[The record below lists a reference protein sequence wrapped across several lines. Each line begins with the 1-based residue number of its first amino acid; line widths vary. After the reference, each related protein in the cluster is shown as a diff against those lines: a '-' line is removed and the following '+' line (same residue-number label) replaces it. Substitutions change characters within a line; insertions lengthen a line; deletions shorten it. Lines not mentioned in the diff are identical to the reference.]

1 MANRKI
7 REFKYYNHKV
17 DDMGVKFKDI
27 VSPEEISLKDLE
39 GRTIAIDAY
48 NTIYQFLSGIRQRDG
63 SPLMDQNGN
72 VTSHLSGIL
81 YRTASI
87 VDKGIKPVY
96 VFDGESHE
104 HKAKTLEQRRAIK
117 EEAMEKWR
125 EAKAAGNIEEAR
137 KFAIRTSR
145 MSPYILESSKK
156 LLDYMGIPYV
166 QAIGEGEAQGAYM
179 VEQGDAW
186 AVASQ
191 DYDCLLFGAPRIVRN
206 LTLSGGLSNLEYLEL
221 EKVLEELELSREQL
235 IDVALMV
242 GTDFNEGIHGIGAKT
257 GLKLIRNNSLED
269 VLVQKGI
276 TDVEVEPDELREI
289 FLKHEVNTDY
299 EIKFKSAKK
308 DKLIEFMCEEHGFS
322 ESRVLNV
329 TDKLKKLSST
339 QKSLEDW
346 F

>member
-1 MANRKI
+1 
-7 REFKYYNHKV
+7 
-17 DDMGVKFKDI
+17 MGVKFKDI

-39 GRTIAIDAY
+39 GRTVAIDAY

-87 VDKGIKPVY
+87 VDKGIKPIY
-96 VFDGESHE
+96 VFDGDSSE
-104 HKAKTLEQRRAIK
+104 HKAKTLEQRKAIK
-117 EEAMEKWR
+117 EEAMEKWE

-166 QAIGEGEAQGAYM
+166 QAKGEGEAQGAYM

-191 DYDCLLFGAPRIVRN
+191 DYDCLLFGAPRIIRN

-221 EKVLEELELSREQL
+221 QKVLEDIDLTREQL

-257 GLKLIRNNSLED
+257 GLKLIRNNTLED
-269 VLVQKGI
+269 ILVQKGI
-276 TDVEVEPDELREI
+276 TEVNVEPDELRDI
-289 FLKHEVNTDY
+289 FLNHEVNTDY
-299 EIKFKSAKK
+299 KIKFKSAKK
-308 DKLIEFMCEEHGFS
+308 DQLVEFMCEEHGFS

-329 TDKLKKLSST
+329 TEKLKKLSST

-346 F
+346 FWTILHLLFLKKNYF

>member
-1 MANRKI
+1 
-7 REFKYYNHKV
+7 
-17 DDMGVKFKDI
+17 
-27 VSPEEISLKDLE
+27 
-39 GRTIAIDAY
+39 
-48 NTIYQFLSGIRQRDG
+48 
-63 SPLMDQNGN
+63 MDQNGN

-87 VDKGIKPVY
+87 VDKGIKPIY
-96 VFDGESHE
+96 VFDGDSSEY
-104 HKAKTLEQRRAIK
+104 KAKTIEQRRAIK
-117 EEAMEKWR
+117 EEAMEKWE

-166 QAIGEGEAQGAYM
+166 QAEGEGEAQGAYM

-221 EKVLEELELSREQL
+221 EKVLNEIDLTREQL

-257 GLKLIRNNSLED
+257 GLKLIRNNTLED
-269 VLVQKGI
+269 ILVQKGI
-276 TDVEVEPDELREI
+276 TEVEVEPDELRDI
-289 FLKHEVNTDY
+289 FLKHDVNTDY

-308 DKLIEFMCEEHGFS
+308 DKLVEFMCEEHGFS

-329 TDKLKKLSST
+329 TEKLKKLSST

>member
-1 MANRKI
+1 
-7 REFKYYNHKV
+7 
-17 DDMGVKFKDI
+17 MGVKFKDI

-39 GRTIAIDAY
+39 GRTVAIDAY

-87 VDKGIKPVY
+87 VDKGIKPIY
-96 VFDGESHE
+96 VFDGDSSE
-104 HKAKTLEQRRAIK
+104 HKAKTLEQRKAIK
-117 EEAMEKWR
+117 EEAMEKWE

-156 LLDYMGIPYV
+156 LLEYMGIPYV
-166 QAIGEGEAQGAYM
+166 QAKGEGEAQGAYM

-191 DYDCLLFGAPRIVRN
+191 DYDCLLFGAPRIIRN

-221 EKVLEELELSREQL
+221 QKVLEDIGLTREQL

-257 GLKLIRNNSLED
+257 GLKLIRNNTLED
-269 VLVQKGI
+269 ILVQKGI
-276 TDVEVEPDELREI
+276 TEVNVEPDELRDI
-289 FLKHEVNTDY
+289 FLNHEVNTDY
-299 EIKFKSAKK
+299 KIKFKSAKK
-308 DKLIEFMCEEHGFS
+308 DQLVEFMCEEHGFS

-329 TDKLKKLSST
+329 TEKLKKLSST

>member
-1 MANRKI
+1 
-7 REFKYYNHKV
+7 
-17 DDMGVKFKDI
+17 MGVKFKDI

-39 GRTIAIDAY
+39 GRTVAIDAY

-81 YRTASI
+81 YRTSSI
-87 VDKGIKPVY
+87 VDKGIKPIY
-96 VFDGESHE
+96 VFDGDSSE

-117 EEAMEKWR
+117 EEAMEKWE
-125 EAKAAGNIEEAR
+125 EAKAAGNIEDAR

-166 QAIGEGEAQGAYM
+166 QAEGEGEAQGAYM
-179 VEQGDAW
+179 VKQGDAW

-191 DYDCLLFGAPRIVRN
+191 DYDCLLFGAPRIIRN

-221 EKVLEELELSREQL
+221 EKVLNDIDLTREQL

-269 VLVQKGI
+269 ILVQKGI
-276 TDVEVEPDELREI
+276 TEVDVEPDELRDI

-299 EIKFKSAKK
+299 DIKFKSAKK
-308 DKLIEFMCEEHGFS
+308 DKLVEFMCEEHGFS

-329 TDKLKKLSST
+329 TEKLKKLSST

>member
-1 MANRKI
+1 
-7 REFKYYNHKV
+7 
-17 DDMGVKFKDI
+17 MGVKFKDI

-87 VDKGIKPVY
+87 VDKGIKPIY
-96 VFDGESHE
+96 VFDGDSSE
-104 HKAKTLEQRRAIK
+104 HKAKTIEQRKAIK
-117 EEAMEKWR
+117 EEAMEKWE

-166 QAIGEGEAQGAYM
+166 QAKGEGEAQGAYM
-179 VEQGDAW
+179 VGQGDAW

-191 DYDCLLFGAPRIVRN
+191 DYDCLLFGAPRIIRN

-221 EKVLEELELSREQL
+221 QKVLEDIDLTREQL

-257 GLKLIRNNSLED
+257 GLKLIRNNTLED
-269 VLVQKGI
+269 ILVQKGI
-276 TDVEVEPDELREI
+276 TEVNVEPDELRDI
-289 FLKHEVNTDY
+289 FLKHDVNTDY

-308 DKLIEFMCEEHGFS
+308 DKLVEFMCEEHGFS

-329 TDKLKKLSST
+329 TEKLKKLSST

>member
-1 MANRKI
+1 
-7 REFKYYNHKV
+7 
-17 DDMGVKFKDI
+17 MGVKFKDI

-39 GRTIAIDAY
+39 GRTVAIDAY

-87 VDKGIKPVY
+87 VDKGIKPIY

-104 HKAKTLEQRRAIK
+104 HKAKTLEQRKAIK

-145 MSPYILESSKK
+145 MSPYILESSKE

-166 QAIGEGEAQGAYM
+166 QAVGEGEAQGAYM

-206 LTLSGGLSNLEYLEL
+206 LTLSGGLSDLEYLEL
-221 EKVLEELELSREQL
+221 EKVLEELKLSREQL

-257 GLKLIRNNSLED
+257 GIKLIRNNTLED

-276 TDVEVEPDELREI
+276 TDVEVEPDELRDI

-308 DKLIEFMCEEHGFS
+308 DKLVEFMCEEHGFS

>member
-1 MANRKI
+1 
-7 REFKYYNHKV
+7 
-17 DDMGVKFKDI
+17 MGVKFKDI

-39 GRTIAIDAY
+39 GRTVAIDAY

-87 VDKGIKPVY
+87 VDKGIKPIY
-96 VFDGESHE
+96 VFDGDSSE

-117 EEAMEKWR
+117 EEAMEKWE

-145 MSPYILESSKK
+145 MSPYTLESSKK

-166 QAIGEGEAQGAYM
+166 QAEGEGEAQGAYM

-221 EKVLEELELSREQL
+221 EKVLNEIDLTREQL

-257 GLKLIRNNSLED
+257 GLKLIRNNTLED
-269 VLVQKGI
+269 ILVQKGI
-276 TDVEVEPDELREI
+276 TEVEVEPDELRDI
-289 FLKHEVNTDY
+289 FLKHDVNTDY

-308 DKLIEFMCEEHGFS
+308 DKLVEFMCEEHGFS

-329 TDKLKKLSST
+329 TEKLKKLSST

>member
-1 MANRKI
+1 
-7 REFKYYNHKV
+7 V

-63 SPLMDQNGN
+63 SPLMDHNGN

-145 MSPYILESSKK
+145 MSPYILESSKE

>member
-1 MANRKI
+1 
-7 REFKYYNHKV
+7 
-17 DDMGVKFKDI
+17 MGVKFKDI

-39 GRTIAIDAY
+39 GRTVAIDAY

-87 VDKGIKPVY
+87 VDKGIKPIY
-96 VFDGESHE
+96 VFDGDSSE
-104 HKAKTLEQRRAIK
+104 HKAKTLEQRKAIK
-117 EEAMEKWR
+117 EEAMEKWE

-166 QAIGEGEAQGAYM
+166 QAKGEGEAQGAYM

-221 EKVLEELELSREQL
+221 EKVLNEIDLTREQL

-269 VLVQKGI
+269 ILVQKGI
-276 TDVEVEPDELREI
+276 TEVNVEPDELRDI
-289 FLKHEVNTDY
+289 FLNHEVNTDY

-308 DKLIEFMCEEHGFS
+308 DQLVEFMCEEHGFS

-329 TDKLKKLSST
+329 TEKLKKLSST

>member
-1 MANRKI
+1 
-7 REFKYYNHKV
+7 
-17 DDMGVKFKDI
+17 MGVKFKDI

-39 GRTIAIDAY
+39 GRTVAIDAY

-87 VDKGIKPVY
+87 VDKGIKPIY
-96 VFDGESHE
+96 VFDVESHE

-117 EEAMEKWR
+117 EETIEKWR

-145 MSPYILESSKK
+145 MSPYILESSKE

-166 QAIGEGEAQGAYM
+166 QAVGEGEAQGAYM

-308 DKLIEFMCEEHGFS
+308 DKLVEFMCEEHGFS

>member
-1 MANRKI
+1 
-7 REFKYYNHKV
+7 
-17 DDMGVKFKDI
+17 MGVKFKDI
-27 VSPEEISLKDLE
+27 VTPEEISLKDLE
-39 GRTIAIDAY
+39 GRTVAIDAY

-81 YRTASI
+81 YRTSSI
-87 VDKGIKPVY
+87 VDKGIKPIY
-96 VFDGESHE
+96 VFDGDSSE

-117 EEAMEKWR
+117 EEAMEKWE
-125 EAKAAGNIEEAR
+125 EAKAAGNIEDAR

-166 QAIGEGEAQGAYM
+166 QAEGEGEAQGAYM
-179 VEQGDAW
+179 VKQGDAW

-191 DYDCLLFGAPRIVRN
+191 DYDCLLFGAPRIIRN

-221 EKVLEELELSREQL
+221 EKVLNDIDLTREQL

-269 VLVQKGI
+269 ILVQKGI
-276 TDVEVEPDELREI
+276 TEVDVEPDELRDI

-299 EIKFKSAKK
+299 DIKFKSAKK
-308 DKLIEFMCEEHGFS
+308 DKLVEFMCEEHGFS

-329 TDKLKKLSST
+329 TEKLKKLSST

>member
-1 MANRKI
+1 
-7 REFKYYNHKV
+7 
-17 DDMGVKFKDI
+17 MGVKFKDI
-27 VSPEEISLKDLE
+27 VTPEEISLKDLE
-39 GRTIAIDAY
+39 GRTVAIDAY

-87 VDKGIKPVY
+87 VDKGIKPIY
-96 VFDGESHE
+96 VFDGDSSE

-117 EEAMEKWR
+117 EEAMEKWE

-166 QAIGEGEAQGAYM
+166 QAEGEGEAQGAYM
-179 VEQGDAW
+179 VKQGDAW

-191 DYDCLLFGAPRIVRN
+191 DYDCLLFGAPRIIRN

-221 EKVLEELELSREQL
+221 EKVLNDIDLTREQL

-257 GLKLIRNNSLED
+257 GLKLIRNNTLED
-269 VLVQKGI
+269 ILVQKGI
-276 TDVEVEPDELREI
+276 TEVDVEPDELRDI

-299 EIKFKSAKK
+299 DIKFKSAKK
-308 DKLIEFMCEEHGFS
+308 DKLVEFMCEEHGFS

-329 TDKLKKLSST
+329 TEKLKKLSST

>member
-1 MANRKI
+1 
-7 REFKYYNHKV
+7 
-17 DDMGVKFKDI
+17 MGVKFKDI

-63 SPLMDQNGN
+63 SPLMNQNGN

-145 MSPYILESSKK
+145 MSPYILESSKE

-166 QAIGEGEAQGAYM
+166 QAIGEGEAQGTYM
-179 VEQGDAW
+179 VEQGNAW

-191 DYDCLLFGAPRIVRN
+191 DYDCLLFGAPRIIRN

-242 GTDFNEGIHGIGAKT
+242 GTDFNEGIHGVGAKT

-276 TDVEVEPDELREI
+276 TDVEVEPDELRDI

>member
-1 MANRKI
+1 
-7 REFKYYNHKV
+7 
-17 DDMGVKFKDI
+17 MGVKFKDI

-39 GRTIAIDAY
+39 GRTVAIDAY

-81 YRTASI
+81 YRTSSI
-87 VDKGIKPVY
+87 VDKGIKPIY
-96 VFDGESHE
+96 VFDGDSSE

-117 EEAMEKWR
+117 EEAMEKWE

-166 QAIGEGEAQGAYM
+166 QAEGEGEAQGAYM
-179 VEQGDAW
+179 VKQGDAW

-191 DYDCLLFGAPRIVRN
+191 DYDCLLFGAPRIIRN

-221 EKVLEELELSREQL
+221 EKVLNDIDLTREQL

-269 VLVQKGI
+269 ILVQKGI
-276 TDVEVEPDELREI
+276 TEVDVEPDELRDI

-299 EIKFKSAKK
+299 DIKFKSAKK
-308 DKLIEFMCEEHGFS
+308 DKLVEFMCEEHGFS

-329 TDKLKKLSST
+329 TEKLKKLSST

>member
-1 MANRKI
+1 
-7 REFKYYNHKV
+7 
-17 DDMGVKFKDI
+17 MGVKFKDI

-39 GRTIAIDAY
+39 GRTVAIDAY

-87 VDKGIKPVY
+87 VDKGIKPIY

-166 QAIGEGEAQGAYM
+166 QAVGEGEAQGAYM

-221 EKVLEELELSREQL
+221 EKVLEDLELSREQL

-308 DKLIEFMCEEHGFS
+308 DKLVEFMCEEHGFS

>member
-1 MANRKI
+1 
-7 REFKYYNHKV
+7 
-17 DDMGVKFKDI
+17 MGVKFKDI

-39 GRTIAIDAY
+39 GRTVAIDAY

-87 VDKGIKPVY
+87 VDKGIKPIY
-96 VFDGESHE
+96 VFDGDSSEY
-104 HKAKTLEQRRAIK
+104 KAKTLEQRRAIK
-117 EEAMEKWR
+117 EEAMEKWE

-166 QAIGEGEAQGAYM
+166 QAEGEGEAQGAYM

-221 EKVLEELELSREQL
+221 EKVLNEIDLTREQL

-257 GLKLIRNNSLED
+257 GLKLIRNNTLED
-269 VLVQKGI
+269 ILVQKGI
-276 TDVEVEPDELREI
+276 TEVEVEPDELRDI
-289 FLKHEVNTDY
+289 FLKHDVNTDY

-308 DKLIEFMCEEHGFS
+308 DKLVESMCEEHGFS

-329 TDKLKKLSST
+329 TEKLKKLSST

>member
-1 MANRKI
+1 
-7 REFKYYNHKV
+7 
-17 DDMGVKFKDI
+17 MGVKFKDI

-39 GRTIAIDAY
+39 GRTVAIDAY

-81 YRTASI
+81 YRTSAI
-87 VDKGIKPVY
+87 VDKGIKPIY
-96 VFDGESHE
+96 VFDGDSSE

-117 EEAMEKWR
+117 EEAMEKWE

-156 LLDYMGIPYV
+156 LLEYMGITYV
-166 QAIGEGEAQGAYM
+166 QATGEGEAQGAYM

-221 EKVLEELELSREQL
+221 EKVLEDIDLTREQL

-269 VLVQKGI
+269 ILVQKGI
-276 TDVEVEPDELREI
+276 TEVEVEPDELRDI
-289 FLKHEVNTDY
+289 FLKHDVNTDY
-299 EIKFKSAKK
+299 KIKFKSAKK
-308 DKLIEFMCEEHGFS
+308 DKLVEFMCEEHGFS

-329 TDKLKKLSST
+329 TEKLKKLSST

>member
-1 MANRKI
+1 
-7 REFKYYNHKV
+7 
-17 DDMGVKFKDI
+17 MGVKFKDI

-39 GRTIAIDAY
+39 GRTVAIDAY

-87 VDKGIKPVY
+87 VDKGIKPIY
-96 VFDGESHE
+96 VFDGDSSE
-104 HKAKTLEQRRAIK
+104 HKAKTIEQRKAIK
-117 EEAMEKWR
+117 EEAMEKWE

-166 QAIGEGEAQGAYM
+166 QAKGEGEAQGAYM

-191 DYDCLLFGAPRIVRN
+191 DYDCLLFGAPRIIRN

-221 EKVLEELELSREQL
+221 QKVLEDIDLTREQL

-257 GLKLIRNNSLED
+257 GLKLIRNNTLED
-269 VLVQKGI
+269 ILVQKGI
-276 TDVEVEPDELREI
+276 TEVNVEPDELRDI
-289 FLKHEVNTDY
+289 FLKHDVNTDY

-308 DKLIEFMCEEHGFS
+308 DKLVEFMCEEHEFS

-329 TDKLKKLSST
+329 TEKLKKLSST

>member
-1 MANRKI
+1 
-7 REFKYYNHKV
+7 
-17 DDMGVKFKDI
+17 MGVKFKDI

-39 GRTIAIDAY
+39 GRTVAIDAY

-87 VDKGIKPVY
+87 VDKGIKPIY
-96 VFDGESHE
+96 VFDGDSSE

-117 EEAMEKWR
+117 EEAMEKWE

-156 LLDYMGIPYV
+156 LLEYMGIPYV
-166 QAIGEGEAQGAYM
+166 QAEGEGEAQGAYM

-221 EKVLEELELSREQL
+221 EKVLNEIDLTREQL

-269 VLVQKGI
+269 ILVQKGI
-276 TDVEVEPDELREI
+276 TEVEVEPDELRDI
-289 FLKHEVNTDY
+289 FLKHDVNTDY

-308 DKLIEFMCEEHGFS
+308 DKLVEFMCEEHGFS

-329 TDKLKKLSST
+329 TEKLKKLSST

>member
-1 MANRKI
+1 
-7 REFKYYNHKV
+7 
-17 DDMGVKFKDI
+17 MGVKFKDI

-39 GRTIAIDAY
+39 GRTVAIDAY

-87 VDKGIKPVY
+87 VDKGIKPIY
-96 VFDGESHE
+96 VFDGDSSE
-104 HKAKTLEQRRAIK
+104 HKAKTIEQRKAIR
-117 EEAMEKWR
+117 EEAMEKWE

-166 QAIGEGEAQGAYM
+166 QAKGEGEAQGAYM

-191 DYDCLLFGAPRIVRN
+191 DYDCLLFGAPRIIRN

-221 EKVLEELELSREQL
+221 QKVLEDIDLTREQL

-257 GLKLIRNNSLED
+257 GLKLIRNNTLED
-269 VLVQKGI
+269 ILVQKGI
-276 TDVEVEPDELREI
+276 TEVNVEPDELRDI
-289 FLKHEVNTDY
+289 FLKHDVNTDY

-308 DKLIEFMCEEHGFS
+308 DKLVEFMCEEHGFS

-329 TDKLKKLSST
+329 TEKLKKLSST

>member
-1 MANRKI
+1 M
-7 REFKYYNHKV
+7 

-39 GRTIAIDAY
+39 GRTVAIDAY

-81 YRTASI
+81 YRTSSI
-87 VDKGIKPVY
+87 VDKGIKPIY

-117 EEAMEKWR
+117 EEAMEKWE
-125 EAKAAGNIEEAR
+125 EAKAAGNIEDMR

-145 MSPYILESSKK
+145 MSPYILESSKQ
-156 LLDYMGIPYV
+156 LLEYMGIPYV
-166 QAIGEGEAQGAYM
+166 QAVGEGEAQGAYM
-179 VEQGDAW
+179 VNQGDAW

-221 EKVLEELELSREQL
+221 EKVLEELNLSREQL

-257 GLKLIRNNSLED
+257 GLKLIKNNTLED

-289 FLKHEVNTDY
+289 FLKHDVNTDY
-299 EIKFKSAKK
+299 KIKFKSAKT
-308 DKLIEFMCEEHGFS
+308 DKLVEFMCEEHGFS

-329 TDKLKKLSST
+329 TEKLKKLSST

>member
-1 MANRKI
+1 
-7 REFKYYNHKV
+7 
-17 DDMGVKFKDI
+17 MGVKFKDI

-39 GRTIAIDAY
+39 GRTVAIDAY

-87 VDKGIKPVY
+87 VDKGIKPIY
-96 VFDGESHE
+96 VFDGDSSE

-117 EEAMEKWR
+117 EEAMEKWE

-145 MSPYILESSKK
+145 MSPYTLESSKK

-166 QAIGEGEAQGAYM
+166 QAEGEGEAQGAYM

-221 EKVLEELELSREQL
+221 EKVLNEIDLTREQL

-269 VLVQKGI
+269 ILVQKGI
-276 TDVEVEPDELREI
+276 TEVEVEPDELRNI
-289 FLKHEVNTDY
+289 FLKHDVNTDY

-308 DKLIEFMCEEHGFS
+308 DKLVEFMCEKHGFS

-329 TDKLKKLSST
+329 TEKLKKLSST

>member
-1 MANRKI
+1 
-7 REFKYYNHKV
+7 
-17 DDMGVKFKDI
+17 MGVKFKDI

-39 GRTIAIDAY
+39 GRTVAIDAY

-87 VDKGIKPVY
+87 VDKGIKPIY
-96 VFDGESHE
+96 VFDGDSSEY
-104 HKAKTLEQRRAIK
+104 KAKTIEQRRAIK
-117 EEAMEKWR
+117 EEAMEKWE

-166 QAIGEGEAQGAYM
+166 QAKGEGEAQGAYM

-221 EKVLEELELSREQL
+221 EKVLNEIDLTREQL

-257 GLKLIRNNSLED
+257 GLKLIRNNTLED
-269 VLVQKGI
+269 ILVQKGI
-276 TDVEVEPDELREI
+276 TEVEVEPDELRDI
-289 FLKHEVNTDY
+289 FLKHDVNTDY

-308 DKLIEFMCEEHGFS
+308 DKLVEFMCEEHGFS

-329 TDKLKKLSST
+329 TEKLKKLSST

>member
-1 MANRKI
+1 
-7 REFKYYNHKV
+7 
-17 DDMGVKFKDI
+17 MGVKFKDI

-39 GRTIAIDAY
+39 GRTVAIDAY

-87 VDKGIKPVY
+87 VDKGIKPIY
-96 VFDGESHE
+96 VFDGDSSEY
-104 HKAKTLEQRRAIK
+104 KAKTIEQRRAIK
-117 EEAMEKWR
+117 EEAMEKWE

-166 QAIGEGEAQGAYM
+166 QAEGEGEAQGAYM

-221 EKVLEELELSREQL
+221 EKVLNEIDLTREQL

-269 VLVQKGI
+269 ILVQKGI
-276 TDVEVEPDELREI
+276 TEVEVEPDELRNI
-289 FLKHEVNTDY
+289 FLKHDVNTDY

-308 DKLIEFMCEEHGFS
+308 DKLVEFMCEEHGFS

-329 TDKLKKLSST
+329 TEKLKKLSST

>member
-1 MANRKI
+1 M
-7 REFKYYNHKV
+7 

-39 GRTIAIDAY
+39 GRTVAIDAY

-87 VDKGIKPVY
+87 VDKGIKPIY
-96 VFDGESHE
+96 VFDGDSSE
-104 HKAKTLEQRRAIK
+104 HKAKTLEQRKAIK
-117 EEAMEKWR
+117 EEAMEKWE

-156 LLDYMGIPYV
+156 LLEYMGIPYV
-166 QAIGEGEAQGAYM
+166 QAKGEGEAQGAYM

-191 DYDCLLFGAPRIVRN
+191 DYDCLLFGAPRIIRN

-221 EKVLEELELSREQL
+221 QKVLEDIDLTREQL

-257 GLKLIRNNSLED
+257 GLKLIRNNTLED
-269 VLVQKGI
+269 ILVQKGI
-276 TDVEVEPDELREI
+276 TEVNVEPDELRDI
-289 FLKHEVNTDY
+289 FLNHEVNTDY
-299 EIKFKSAKK
+299 KIKFKSAKK
-308 DKLIEFMCEEHGFS
+308 DQLVEFMCEEHGFS

-329 TDKLKKLSST
+329 TEKLKKLSST